1 MTNDWKYVP
10 WDTSTSAT
18 SASFHLQGRRS
29 TSSPP
34 GELGQLYLGSRGWWM
49 DGEYLFFVSISRS
62 EKSWIYP
69 DTVILEKQTFL
80 WNKPTRL
87 GWHSFVQS
95 GAVKHRHLRDFLL
108 QLGVGLLHL
117 ATATAGLDM
126 ELLKD
131 APKNW
136 AKAGNKRSFTR
147 EYSRTTVA
155 KCSNIKF
162 LCLECFKYRQLG
174 DSKNHPTKKK
184 NIAAPQ
190 GQLPSHKNTGLDYP
204 WFQLWE
210 FSLGLKEGTLPH
222 FAQFFDL
229 VIPTKL
235 PDSGGKIPE
244 FGEFFE
250 VFTKCDPCDQLMAGR
265 QGKM

>member
-1 MTNDWKYVP
+1 MTNVWCPFISTITTCLAWCGWENILFWLVGTPQRQTRPNSNPSAGCCPPLNQQRLFDQQPPACAGSATAGCNQVWLFLPYNPDQLVTNDWKYML
-10 WDTSTSAT
+10 WDTSTPAT

-117 ATATAGLDM
+117 ATATAGWDM
-126 ELLKD
+126 EFLKD
-131 APKNW
+131 APKSW
-136 AKAGNKRSFTR
+136 AKAGLTR

-155 KCSNIKF
+155 KCSNIKI
-162 LCLECFKYRQLG
+162 LCL
-174 DSKNHPTKKK
+174 
-184 NIAAPQ
+184 
-190 GQLPSHKNTGLDYP
+190 
-204 WFQLWE
+204 
-210 FSLGLKEGTLPH
+210 
-222 FAQFFDL
+222 
-229 VIPTKL
+229 
-235 PDSGGKIPE
+235 
-244 FGEFFE
+244 
-250 VFTKCDPCDQLMAGR
+250 
-265 QGKM
+265 